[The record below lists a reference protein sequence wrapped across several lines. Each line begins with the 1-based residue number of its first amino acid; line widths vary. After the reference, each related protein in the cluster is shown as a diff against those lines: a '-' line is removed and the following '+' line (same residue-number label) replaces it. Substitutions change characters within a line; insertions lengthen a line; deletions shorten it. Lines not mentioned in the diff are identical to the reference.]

1 MNQNG
6 VISYPFGSKW
16 MHILCGFPD
25 KCKLLE
31 ALITIKM
38 NCLED
43 PTSYI
48 NLLFYCKISTIISQ
62 SVKYEHTMGRLGGD
76 TTLEAFFMF
85 SDIFSSYFHFFFHL
99 NLLQRSKKFRH
110 FIQLQWLLLLW
121 DLCAFF

>member
-1 MNQNG
+1 
-6 VISYPFGSKW
+6 

-62 SVKYEHTMGRLGGD
+62 SVKYEDTMGRLGGD
-76 TTLEAFFMF
+76 TTLEAFFLF
-85 SDIFSSYFHFFFHL
+85 SDLFSSYFHFFFHL
-99 NLLQRSKKFRH
+99 KLVSPAAK
-110 FIQLQWLLLLW
+110 
-121 DLCAFF
+121 